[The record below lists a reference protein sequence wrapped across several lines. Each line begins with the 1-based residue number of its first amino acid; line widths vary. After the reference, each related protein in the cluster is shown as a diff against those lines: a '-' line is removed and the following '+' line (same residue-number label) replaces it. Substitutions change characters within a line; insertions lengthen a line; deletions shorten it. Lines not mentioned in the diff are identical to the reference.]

1 MKRISE
7 LLASVFI
14 AFFTLLK
21 NLAVDLY
28 HAIYFKALEY
38 DTELQQTKTPGQRVA
53 IWTGITVF
61 ALIIIF
67 VLINLL
73 YQFISS
79 IDVIEGVE
87 SVTN

>member
-7 LLASVFI
+7 ILASVFI

-38 DTELQQTKTPGQRVA
+38 DTVLQQTKTPGQRVA
-53 IWTGITVF
+53 IWTGIAVVSF
-61 ALIIIF
+61 ILII
-67 VLINLL
+67 VLLNLL
-73 YQFISS
+73 YLFISS

-87 SVTN
+87 SQL